1 MTLSMHTSWHV
12 LYLYCECQ
20 FSVPCCPQGHRSVS
34 PPTRQRPMYQ
44 LHYMAQMC
52 DTVNQVFVSE
62 IPMKC
67 CQCGLKGGNFN
78 STALER
84 VNFVFCAYCNFV
96 LCRRCLRATFT
107 TRRRST
113 KFSGNAASCLSR
125 ITSDASQKF
134 VHFCVTRRTDVE
146 YFSFKFNCCILLSS
160 DMSAQRIVGFCGSPP
175 GRWNGLLRWFGHFER
190 KDYADWVDFF
200 RYVVDCQGGY
210 ERFSSPQKD
219 AQFWNSW
226 RRNIGG
232 GGP

>member
-1 MTLSMHTSWHV
+1 M

-146 YFSFKFNCCILLSS
+146 YFSFKFNCCIYYCPV
-160 DMSAQRIVGFCGSPP
+160 I
-175 GRWNGLLRWFGHFER
+175 
-190 KDYADWVDFF
+190 
-200 RYVVDCQGGY
+200 
-210 ERFSSPQKD
+210 
-219 AQFWNSW
+219 
-226 RRNIGG
+226 
-232 GGP
+232 